1 MELNGAQIIMKCLA
15 EQNQDIVF
23 GFPGGAALFI
33 YDALYKTPDLKHIL
47 SCHEQHAAHAA
58 DGYAR
63 ATGKTGVVFS
73 TSGPGATNLVTGI
86 ATAYMDSTP
95 LVAITSNVT
104 RALLGKDSFQEVDI
118 AGITAPITKHNVIVR
133 DTADLAD
140 AVREAFYIAASGRKG
155 PVLIDVPKD
164 ISFMKAN
171 YKKESPKTPDP
182 CNNFTPLDIETAAK
196 AIAQSS
202 RPFIYAG
209 GGVIASGA
217 SELLQKFAEKI
228 NAPVATSLM
237 GIGAYP
243 YDGKLYT
250 GMIGMHGT
258 KVSALCATGCD
269 LLISIGARFSD
280 RVTSDHSR
288 FAKQTKVLH
297 IDVDPAEINKN
308 IAADYEISG
317 NAKDVLELLTDKCEK
332 SDHKEWAA
340 QVERWKKEYPL
351 NAAAAAAE
359 RPKRIIDTAQKYAP
373 EDARFTTEVGQHQM
387 WAAQFLKITKPR
399 QFFTSG
405 GLGTMGFG
413 LGAAIGA
420 AAGTGKRI
428 VNFAGDGSF
437 LMNFQELITAK
448 RYNLPVTTVVLHN
461 STLGMVRQWQKL
473 FYEGHYSHTTLGQ
486 PLNYELLGKAMD
498 IPAYYV
504 KADEDPSFKMEQA
517 FDADG
522 PSLIACEVDIDENV
536 LPMIP
541 GGKDYDDIILTLED

>member
-1 MELNGAQIIMKCLA
+1 MELNGAQIIMKCLS
-15 EQNQDIVF
+15 EQGQDIVF

-33 YDALYKTPDLKHIL
+33 YDALYESPNLEHIL
-47 SCHEQHAAHAA
+47 TCHEQHAAHAA

-95 LVAITSNVT
+95 LVAITSNVP

-133 DTADLAD
+133 DTSDLAD
-140 AVREAFYIAASGRKG
+140 AMREAFYIAASGRKG

-164 ISFMKAN
+164 ISFMKAE
-171 YKKESPKTPDP
+171 YKSESPKTPDP
-182 CNNFTPLDIETAAK
+182 GDEFTKEDIKAAIS
-196 AIAQSS
+196 AIENSN

-217 SELLQKFAEKI
+217 SEQLKTFAEKI
-228 NAPVATSLM
+228 DAPIATSLM

-243 YDGKLYT
+243 CDGELYT

-258 KVSALCATGCD
+258 KVSALCATNCD
-269 LLISIGARFSD
+269 LLIAIGARFSD
-280 RVTSDHSR
+280 RVTSDHNR

-308 IAADYEISG
+308 ISADYEISG
-317 NAKDVLELLTDKCEK
+317 NAKDVLEKITAKIPKLEHSEW
-332 SDHKEWAA
+332 SDLISK
-340 QVERWKKEYPL
+340 WKKEYPL
-351 NAAAAAAE
+351 SEAAQAAE
-359 RPKRIIDTAQKYAP
+359 RPKVIIEAAQQFAP
-373 EDARFTTEVGQHQM
+373 KDAYFTTEVGQHQM

-420 AAGTGKRI
+420 AAGTQKRV
-428 VNFAGDGSF
+428 VNIAGDGSF

-448 RYNLPVTTVVLHN
+448 RYNLPVTVVVLHN

-473 FYEGHYSHTTLGQ
+473 FYKGHYSHTTLGK
-486 PLNYELLGKAMD
+486 PINYELLGKSMD

-504 KADEDPSFKMEQA
+504 GANEDPRDMMQKA
-517 FDADG
+517 FLAEG

-541 GGKDYDDIILTLED
+541 GGKDYDDIILSLED